1 VVDPQEEA
9 EGRSHHH
16 IAPEAPRSDQE
27 AVGDTVQRSYEETGA
42 FHAQET
48 EAVHG
53 EQGSDDQV
61 LVFFK
66 ECHE

>member
-1 VVDPQEEA
+1 M
-9 EGRSHHH
+9 
-16 IAPEAPRSDQE
+16 
-27 AVGDTVQRSYEETGA
+27 GDAVQRSYEETGA

-66 ECHE
+66 NVMNSMNVIIVFTITLI